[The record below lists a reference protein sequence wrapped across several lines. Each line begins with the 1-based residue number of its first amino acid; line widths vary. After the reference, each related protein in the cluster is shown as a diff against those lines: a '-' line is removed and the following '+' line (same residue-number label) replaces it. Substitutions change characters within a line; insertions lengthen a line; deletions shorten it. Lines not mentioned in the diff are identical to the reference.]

1 MLRNINLI
9 ISAKW
14 PRRIDFW
21 SIQEDFGHTIWCAQD
36 NTAKDL
42 YEIIFFSP
50 RYFAQDFK
58 MHYFAKIFCS
68 KLQDVFKFKIFKIT
82 SEPSKSEWGRGA
94 CALLG

>member
-21 SIQEDFGHTIWCAQD
+21 SIQEDFGHTIWCAQN

-42 YEIIFFSP
+42 YEIIFSHRDIMLKTQRYISLPRHFFSKSSRCIQVP
-50 RYFAQDFK
+50 RY
-58 MHYFAKIFCS
+58 S
-68 KLQDVFKFKIFKIT
+68 KL
-82 SEPSKSEWGRGA
+82 
-94 CALLG
+94 LLNLQKVSGGEVLVP